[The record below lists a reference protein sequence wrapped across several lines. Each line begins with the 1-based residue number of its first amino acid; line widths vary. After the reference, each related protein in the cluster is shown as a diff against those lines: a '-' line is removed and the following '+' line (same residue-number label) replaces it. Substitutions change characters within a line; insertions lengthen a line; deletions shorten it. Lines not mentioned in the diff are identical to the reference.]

1 MLGERRGGKTMIY
14 KVYKEAG
21 LDKLEKTVNAAIAEG
36 WELVGG
42 LATVMAVPGTPIYM
56 QAMVKRKS

>member
-1 MLGERRGGKTMIY
+1 MTY
-14 KVYKEAG
+14 KIYKEAG
-21 LDKLEKTVNAAIAEG
+21 LDKLEKAVNAAIAEG

-42 LATVMAVPGTPIYM
+42 LATVMALPGTPIYM